1 MTLLGF
7 LCVVFTGAF
16 IWSAARYELDKRIV
30 AKRKEEEIKAIIQ
43 RERDKRQRDRGFK

>member
-7 LCVVFTGAF
+7 LCVLFTGAF
-16 IWSAARYELDKRIV
+16 IWSAVQYELDKRII

-43 RERDKRQRDRGFK
+43 RERDRRQKERGFK